1 MFFESGYFH
10 SPKGMYTSF
19 IKKLYAA
26 EKYIDMD
33 LIDDAE
39 GVLGAFIN
47 QAEAQSG
54 KHLDENASKILIADA
69 EYVIS
74 NQNQGTV
81 TEDVTVE
88 IYYDYNP
95 AVSVPIETKTV
106 RSIAAGANQP
116 VSFTW
121 DTTNM
126 LTATHRITAIVSG
139 LLGETD
145 TEDNMRNSDTTLT
158 IKEKI
163 EPPIPTELII
173 GIAVAVLAV
182 IIIVLVVL
190 RRGKKPIPE

>member
-33 LIDDAE
+33 LIDGAE

-47 QAEAQSG
+47 HAEAQSG

-81 TEDVTVE
+81 TEDVTLE
-88 IYYDYNP
+88 IYSNYNP
-95 AVSVPIETKTV
+95 AISVPIETKTV
-106 RSIAAGANQP
+106 RSIAA
-116 VSFTW
+116 SE
-121 DTTNM
+121 NM
-126 LTATHRITAIVSG
+126 HA
-139 LLGETD
+139 
-145 TEDNMRNSDTTLT
+145 LT

-182 IIIVLVVL
+182 IISPSCPQT
-190 RRGKKPIPE
+190 REKKDT